1 MAATIPSS
9 PTPAAIRKARER
21 AKLSRADAAK
31 LIYKSVRSWEKWEM
45 GERPMDPAFWH
56 LFRLL
61 SE

>member
-1 MAATIPSS
+1 MKS
-9 PTPAAIRKARER
+9 PTPAEIRKARER

-31 LIYKSVRSWEKWEM
+31 LIYKSVRSWEKWET